1 MEESKKTTTISL
13 TGMQTSADDVRKRF
27 ADVRIMM
34 TDLLSLCENPTLIS
48 TEALIKNLHW
58 LTYLE
63 NDAEISD

>member
-1 MEESKKTTTISL
+1 
-13 TGMQTSADDVRKRF
+13 
-27 ADVRIMM
+27 MM